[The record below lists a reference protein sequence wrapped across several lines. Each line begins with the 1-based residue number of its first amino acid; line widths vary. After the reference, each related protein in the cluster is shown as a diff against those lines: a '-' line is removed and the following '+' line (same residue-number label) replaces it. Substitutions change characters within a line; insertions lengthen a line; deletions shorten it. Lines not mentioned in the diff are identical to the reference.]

1 MNYIGNSYSPTQRVE
16 FFYEEE
22 EIPETYKVIGKAV
35 ASARNDKQAR
45 NALIKRDQK
54 EGADALLIED
64 LSTIY
69 YQNRNSNS
77 NSKLQVNAK
86 FYRKT
91 Q

>member
-1 MNYIGNSYSPTQRVE
+1 VNYIGNSYSPTQSVE

-35 ASARNDKQAR
+35 ASARNDTQAK
-45 NALIKRDQK
+45 NALMKRAQK

-69 YQNRNSNS
+69 YQNANSS
-77 NSKLQVNAK
+77 SDSKLQVNAK

-91 Q
+91 R